1 MLHLQGKNTYAKV
14 FTDNIDEQTI
24 GQIIQMLNEDI
35 TKNTTVRIM
44 PDTHYGKGCTIGTTF
59 KLPNDKKEW
68 KIAPQIVGVDLSCA
82 MLSYKIKEKNI
93 DLKKLD
99 NIVNEVVPAGSNYH
113 KHSQKPKEVTNL
125 IKQLSFDIQS
135 KEKHQLSLGTLG
147 GGNHFIELAQDEDNN
162 YWLTVHS
169 GSRSLGAE
177 IAKHHEKIAINYHIE
192 KHLKSRN
199 DFINELKR
207 QNKHKDIQKELIK
220 FDKETALQKKR
231 LLNHIPN
238 IPYLENELLDDYLN
252 DIDIADKYAYLSR
265 KTMLDNIIKKMGWDV
280 EFEFDSVHNNID
292 IKNGIVRKGAT
303 SANKDELLL
312 IPLNMRDGSL
322 ICRGLGNNDWNNSA
336 PHGAGRML
344 SRKQAKELL
353 NLDEYKEQMK
363 NVYTSSIN
371 ESTLDEA
378 PDAYKPANEIKSLI
392 GDTVEIIHHLKP
404 VYNFKAH

>member
-1 MLHLQGKNTYAKV
+1 M
-14 FTDNIDEQTI
+14 
-24 GQIIQMLNEDI
+24 
-35 TKNTTVRIM
+35 
-44 PDTHYGKGCTIGTTF
+44 
-59 KLPNDKKEW
+59 
-68 KIAPQIVGVDLSCA
+68 
-82 MLSYKIKEKNI
+82 
-93 DLKKLD
+93 
-99 NIVNEVVPAGSNYH
+99 
-113 KHSQKPKEVTNL
+113 
-125 IKQLSFDIQS
+125 
-135 KEKHQLSLGTLG
+135 
-147 GGNHFIELAQDEDNN
+147 
-162 YWLTVHS
+162 
-169 GSRSLGAE
+169 
-177 IAKHHEKIAINYHIE
+177 
-192 KHLKSRN
+192 
-199 DFINELKR
+199 
-207 QNKHKDIQKELIK
+207 
-220 FDKETALQKKR
+220 
-231 LLNHIPN
+231 NHIPN

-265 KTMLDNIIKKMGWDV
+265 KTMLDNIIKKMGWSV